1 MNREFENGQDILSN
15 ETRSKL
21 KDLSKAFLRLHKT
34 LLDAAKLEYEAKN
47 GRIAGVNVY
56 FQLVIDDPHFA
67 WLRKM
72 SALIALIDEAVSI
85 RRPATEAAVQAL
97 FGEARIL
104 LNFEDA
110 DEDFNNKFQIALQN
124 SSDAV
129 LNYNDALIF
138 VNERQKS

>member
-1 MNREFENGQDILSN
+1 MNDQSKNGQDILAA
-15 ETRSKL
+15 ETRAGL
-21 KDLSKAFLRLHKT
+21 KDLSKAFLRLHKM
-34 LLDAAKLEYEAKN
+34 LLDAAKMEYEAKN
-47 GRIAGVNVY
+47 GAIPSVNVY

-85 RRPATEAAVQAL
+85 RRPATEAAARAL

-124 SSDAV
+124 NPDAV
-129 LNYNDALIF
+129 LNYNDTLKF
-138 VNERQKS
+138 VNRHQ